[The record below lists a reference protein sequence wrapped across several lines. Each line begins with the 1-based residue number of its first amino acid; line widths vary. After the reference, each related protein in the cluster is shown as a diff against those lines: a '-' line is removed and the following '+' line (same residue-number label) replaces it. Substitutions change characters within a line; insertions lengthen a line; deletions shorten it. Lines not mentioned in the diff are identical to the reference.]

1 MSMVRRNRAF
11 CIALNLGIALLLEGA
26 WVPAV
31 DAQSTPATGD
41 LRGLP
46 QLASAATSNRAARPR
61 PRRRRR
67 PATLRLP
74 AATQYGIPRLHVK
87 ADYVV
92 DTNNRVLSEKTPD
105 RILPIATLT
114 TLVATTALL

>member
-1 MSMVRRNRAF
+1 MTMVRRNRAF

-31 DAQSTPATGD
+31 DAQSTPPDVAGATGIGQPGD

-46 QLASAATSNRAARPR
+46 QLASAAGSSQASRPR

-67 PATLRLP
+67 AAVLRLP
-74 AATQYGIPRLHVK
+74 AVTQYGIPRLHVK
-87 ADYVV
+87 AAYVV
-92 DTNNRVLSEKTPD
+92 DANNRVLF
-105 RILPIATLT
+105 A
-114 TLVATTALL
+114 